1 MKMTMAWRGNKKTR
15 KPVRVAHK
23 PKIRWDQLGFVG
35 ALNAQ
40 APTSIEEIRLQVTAL
55 ASRGIG
61 ADTRARSA
69 KQSASLDGL
78 SHHKRRAGRQKSVTP
93 PRRTI

>member
-35 ALNAQ
+35 
-40 APTSIEEIRLQVTAL
+40 
-55 ASRGIG
+55 
-61 ADTRARSA
+61 
-69 KQSASLDGL
+69 SLDAQDPYLYRGNSL
-78 SHHKRRAGRQKSVTP
+78 TSYGARKPGDRGRYPCS
-93 PRRTI
+93 IG